1 MNVKH
6 LEDFVKSM
14 NPPLGFG
21 NKCPKRQ
28 MLRNFSRMNLE
39 LNKCPK
45 RQMLRNFSKKNLEL
59 QMRVKDPDPTPH
71 VNFVSV
77 MFGLVRL
84 ALGIHSKGEASK
96 IYHLENIS
104 KV

>member
-28 MLRNFSRMNLE
+28 TLRNFSRMNLE
-39 LNKCPK
+39 LK
-45 RQMLRNFSKKNLEL
+45 S
-59 QMRVKDPDPTPH
+59 RVKNREPTFH
-71 VNFVSV
+71 VHFASV

-104 KV
+104 KL